1 MKNLKYFVMPMLAL
15 FIAFGCDDD
24 NIDPI
29 SKVEPGPDAT
39 APTVN
44 IAFPLEGTRIRAEE
58 AVTSVKINFEAKDDI
73 ELATVVVKLD
83 DAEIASFND
92 FKDYRQFTQEYQYNT
107 LSEGNHVL
115 SVVATDL
122 AGKSTTKTVNF
133 VKTSPYKAIY
143 PGEVF
148 YMPFEGDFTE
158 QISNKE
164 ATKVGEPIFADG
176 KIGKAYAGVTD
187 AYITF
192 PTDSLKKTRQLSA
205 VFWMKV
211 NATPNRAGI
220 LIASPVDPA
229 PEVAGTQNLR
239 TSGFRFFREAN
250 GANQIFKLNVGIGNK
265 KESWNDGGIIN
276 PALGEWVHFAFTI
289 SETAST
295 VYINGAKARE
305 SVMETPID
313 WTGIDLLTIM
323 SGVPRF
329 TGWDHFSDLSL
340 LDELRF
346 FNKALTL
353 EEITT
358 MMNATE

>member
-1 MKNLKYFVMPMLAL
+1 MKNVRYFLIPIL
-15 FIAFGCDDD
+15 FIFIASGCDDD

-29 SKVEPGPDAT
+29 SKVEPGPDQT

-44 IAFPLEGTRIRAEE
+44 IAFPLEGTQIRSEE
-58 AVTSVKINFEAKDDI
+58 EVTSVKINFEAKDDI

-83 DAEIASFND
+83 DAEIASFKD
-92 FKDYRQFTQEYQYNT
+92 FKDYRQFTQEYQYND
-107 LSEGNHVL
+107 LKAGNHVL
-115 SVVATDL
+115 TVVATDL
-122 AGKSTTKTVNF
+122 AGKSTTQTVNF
-133 VKTSPYKAIY
+133 VKTAPYKAIY

-148 YMPFEGDFTE
+148 YMPFEGDFKE
-158 QISNKE
+158 QISKKE
-164 ATKVGEPIFADG
+164 ATKVGEPLFADG
-176 KIGKAYAGVTD
+176 KIGKAYAGATD
-187 AYITF
+187 AYLTY
-192 PTDSLKKTRQLSA
+192 PTDSLKKTKQVSA
-205 VFWMKV
+205 VFWMKI

-220 LIASPVDPA
+220 LIASPVDPE
-229 PEVAGTQNLR
+229 PETAGTQNLR
-239 TSGFRFFREAN
+239 TSGFRFFREAS
-250 GANQIFKLNVGIGNK
+250 GANQIFKLNVGIGNE
-265 KESWNDGGIIN
+265 KESWNDGGTVN
-276 PALGEWVHFAFTI
+276 PALGEWVHFAFTV

-295 VYINGAKARE
+295 VYINGVKARE

-353 EEITT
+353 EEVTT
-358 MMNATE
+358 LMNATE